1 MVKRFNTICLEDLNI
16 EGMLKNKHLS
26 KSIQSASWGEFTRQL
41 QYKSDW
47 YGKNMVFIGR
57 FEPSSKLCHHCGY
70 VKDDLKL
77 SDREWICPECGTHHD
92 RDVNA
97 AVNIR
102 NIALEKQNLIGL

>member
-1 MVKRFNTICLEDLNI
+1 M
-16 EGMLKNKHLS
+16 KNKHLS

-47 YGKNMVFIGR
+47 YGKNIVFIGR
-57 FEPSSKLCHHCGY
+57 FEPSSKLCHRCGY

-77 SDREWICPECGTHHD
+77 SDREWDCPECGTHHD
-92 RDVNA
+92 RDINA
-97 AVNIR
+97 AMNIR